1 MVRLALGEPVQLLE
15 VGRQGVVWTATSGQN
30 QNQGTSQNS
39 CSVFDD

>member
-15 VGRQGVVWTATSGQN
+15 VGRQGVVSTATSGQN